1 MKPSARFPHSYVN
14 TGVEFAIQ
22 GVYASQSEDALP
34 ALLHAALSGG
44 LVVDITGSTQE
55 SGPRA
60 RTLVSSDGH
69 GVLPLF
75 TSMKALE
82 EAVGTSA
89 PGTMVQATILPA
101 REALALVQTPDI
113 AAVQF
118 NPGPFGL
125 VVARAH
131 IEMALGVHSAEDT

>member
-1 MKPSARFPHSYVN
+1 MKQPARFPHSYVN
-14 TGVEFAIQ
+14 TGVEHAIQ
-22 GVYASQSEDALP
+22 DVFATQSESALP
-34 ALLHAALSGG
+34 GLLRAALKGG

-60 RTLVSSDGH
+60 RTLVSSEGH

-75 TSMKALE
+75 TSMKTLE
-82 EAVGTSA
+82 EAVGA
-89 PGTMVQATILPA
+89 VAAGTMVQATILPA

-125 VVARAH
+125 VVARRH
-131 IEMALGVHSAEDT
+131 IEAMLGVHPAEET

>member
-1 MKPSARFPHSYVN
+1 VKRPPRFPHGYVN
-14 TGVEFAIQ
+14 TGVEHAVQDVFAT
-22 GVYASQSEDALP
+22 QSESALP
-34 ALLHAALSGG
+34 AVLSAALKGG
-44 LVVDITGSTQE
+44 LVVDITGSTHD
-55 SGPRA
+55 SGPQV
-60 RTLVSSDGH
+60 RTLVSSEGH

-82 EAVGTSA
+82 EAVGASA
-89 PGTMVQATILPA
+89 PGSMVQATILPA

-131 IEMALGVHSAEDT
+131 IEAVLGVHSEEQT

>member
-1 MKPSARFPHSYVN
+1 MTKQARRFPHSYVN
-14 TGVEFAIQ
+14 TGLEHAIQ
-22 GVYASQSEDALP
+22 NLYASPSEDKLP
-34 ALLHAALSGG
+34 ELLIAASKGG

-55 SGPRA
+55 SGPQA
-60 RTLVSSDGH
+60 RTLISSEGH

-75 TSMKALE
+75 TSMKTLE
-82 EAVGTSA
+82 EAVGASA

-101 REALALVQTPDI
+101 REALALVETPDI
-113 AAVQF
+113 QAVQF

-131 IEMALGVHSAEDT
+131 IEAALGGNPE